1 MNVSAAISISD
12 EVRDALSEGRAVVAL
27 ETAVLTHGLPR
38 TPLGSAP
45 RLVEDPL
52 ETVRRARLDCWS
64 LEDAPYRWDSE
75 QPVNL
80 EVARL
85 VEATVRSR
93 GGVPATIAVI
103 DGTLRIGL
111 DEAALV
117 RLAAMEDVTKCSTR
131 ELGMVMARGGS
142 GGTTVAGT
150 LAAAR
155 AANRQLEASGL
166 PRLEVFATG
175 GIGGVHRNWNR
186 TGDISSDIPAL
197 AETPMVVVSAGA
209 KVILDLPATREAF
222 ETQRIPVLG
231 WRTDRFPM
239 FTAAGLPGTRA
250 LPRFDRIE
258 AVAACCRSHWGL
270 LDRTEGVLL
279 ANAIPEGLGLDPNR
293 LEDQVLRAVAEAE
306 QQGVN
311 GAGLTPFLLGRL
323 AETTRGEA
331 LDANISLLCSNA
343 SVATQLADAF
353 MARS

>member
-175 GIGGVHRNWNR
+175 GIGGVHR
-186 TGDISSDIPAL
+186 G
-197 AETPMVVVSAGA
+197 AERSFDVSADLTELGRTPLCVVCA
-209 KVILDLPATREAF
+209 GVKSILDIGLTLEYL
-222 ETQRIPVLG
+222 ETQGVAVATLG
-231 WRTDRFPM
+231 PPGVAFPS
-239 FTAAGLPGTRA
+239 FFTPASAFDSPTSLPDVETAAA
-250 LPRFDRIE
+250 
-258 AVAACCRSHWGL
+258 
-270 LDRTEGVLL
+270 
-279 ANAIPEGLGLDPNR
+279 
-293 LEDQVLRAVAEAE
+293 
-306 QQGVN
+306 
-311 GAGLTPFLLGRL
+311 
-323 AETTRGEA
+323 
-331 LDANISLLCSNA
+331 
-343 SVATQLADAF
+343 
-353 MARS
+353 